1 MNKYLIIV
9 GKELISSYIAE
20 EKEKFNTLLDENK
33 GDIFSFVQGVDSLDE
48 LNEQIDG
55 YNIIT
60 VLKEKEFKKFEQI
73 TGLQIIFTDK

>member
-20 EKEKFNTLLDENK
+20 EKEKFNALLDENK